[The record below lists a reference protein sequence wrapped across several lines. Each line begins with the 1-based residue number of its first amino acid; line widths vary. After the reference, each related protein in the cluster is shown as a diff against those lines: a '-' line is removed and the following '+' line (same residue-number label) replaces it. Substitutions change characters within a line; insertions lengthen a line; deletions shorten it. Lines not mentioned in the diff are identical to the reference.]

1 MGVSFIKVY
10 FDFEERTEQ
19 LTEVEQGRLL
29 LAMLRYANGKQLPD
43 LEGAEKYLFPV
54 FKMDIDRD
62 LEIYNTKVENGSRA
76 KHKRIEANKSGL
88 KRMKADESENNRNR
102 EEQEQE
108 QEQEQDKSIGVKPP
122 RPRFTPPTVDEVT
135 AYATERGYNISADR
149 FVDYYT
155 ANGWR
160 VGKNPMKDW
169 KAAVRSW
176 AARDQC
182 EGHSKPTQKN
192 PALDYQQREYR
203 EEDFGDNFYYNVVE
217 AYGGDDH

>member
-1 MGVSFIKVY
+1 MAISFIKVY
-10 FDFEERTEQ
+10 FDFEERTAQ
-19 LTEVEQGRLL
+19 LTDDERGRLL
-29 LAMLRYANGKQLPD
+29 LAMLRYAKDNRLPD
-43 LEGAEKYLFPV
+43 LGGNERFVFPV

-62 LEIYNTKVENGSRA
+62 LEIYNTKVENGLRT

-88 KRMKADESENNRNR
+88 KRIEADASENKRNR

-122 RPRFTPPTVDEVT
+122 RPRFTPPTVDEVST
-135 AYATERGYNISADR
+135 YATERGYNISADR

-169 KAAVRSW
+169 RAAVRSW
-176 AARDQC
+176 AARDQG
-182 EGHSKPTQKN
+182 ESKPAQKN
-192 PALDYQQREYR
+192 PALNYSQRDSKGRANGFSKVYNCETG
-203 EEDFGDNFYYNVVE
+203 EWEDIP
-217 AYGGDDH
+217 